1 MKKIII
7 NSKTH
12 GIKTVLIDDED
23 YELVI
28 KHKWFVIKGVNTFY
42 VVRNCYRTGK
52 QKRLWLHREIM
63 NPADN
68 MDVDHKNNDGLD
80 NQRSNLRI
88 VTRTQNSQNRAAKKN
103 GHSKYLGVCLHKKKN
118 GGTVYWTAHIRI
130 DKKLKWLGQFPN
142 NIDGELNAA
151 KAYDDAAK
159 KYHGE
164 FSNLNF
170 K

>member
-1 MKKIII
+1 MKNIIV
-7 NSKTH
+7 NSKTY
-12 GIKTVLIDDED
+12 GIKNVLIDDED
-23 YELVI
+23 YEFVI
-28 KHKWFVIKGVNTFY
+28 KHKWFVIKGGNTFY

-80 NQRSNLRI
+80 NRKSNLRV
-88 VTRTQNSQNRAAKKN
+88 VTRTQNSQNRTSKKN
-103 GHSKYLGVCLHKKKN
+103 GNSKYLGVCLHKKKN
-118 GGTVYWTAHIRI
+118 VVAVYWTAHIRVN
-130 DKKLKWLGQFPN
+130 KKLKWLGQFPYN
-142 NIDGELNAA
+142 SDGELKAA
-151 KAYDDAAK
+151 KAYDVAAL

-164 FSNLNF
+164 FANLNF